1 MKKPWD
7 RGGLRTYLVL
17 LGLLFGRPEQ
27 AATLWGVPL
36 LLAGLALQV
45 YAKGCLQQDR
55 VVAQGGPYRFVRHP
69 FYAGNLLIDEGIA
82 VMSGWVPLMLALPL
96 WWLAVYIPVMRGE
109 ERHLSGLFPSV
120 YPAYRGR
127 VSMLAPLRRPLPKTE
142 GGFSWRNANIVSDT
156 VVPRVLRLAVLP
168 LLFVLA
174 RALRAD
180 GVHLFQ
186 DDNGVRPLVA
196 AMLLSACGVSWE
208 LRRHLRNRE
217 RILPPGAAGVGF
229 RLAVA
234 AVVLAVAGLVHAWE
248 MESVSLTALAGV
260 MIVAASV
267 AFYKWRGAARLAAE
281 GIALTAT
288 VVLCEMPW
296 LAALVIPLYAAMVL
310 DSRVAG
316 YAAVPVQQR
325 WSGLVMLLHARA
337 YEFILVGGL
346 AVALVKEKLT

>member
-1 MKKPWD
+1 VKKPWD
-7 RGGLRTYLVL
+7 RGGLRTYVVL

-27 AATLWGVPL
+27 VATLWGVPL

-82 VMSGWVPLMLALPL
+82 VMSGWLPLMLALPV
-96 WWLAVYIPVMRGE
+96 WWLAVYLPAMHGE
-109 ERHLSGLFPSV
+109 ERHLTGLFPSV

-127 VSMLAPLRRPLPKTE
+127 VSMLVPLRRPLPKTE

-156 VVPRVLRLAVLP
+156 VVPRVLRLAVVP

-174 RALRAD
+174 RTLRAH
-180 GVHLFQ
+180 GLHLRP
-186 DDNGVRPLVA
+186 DDNGVTPLA
-196 AMLLSACGVSWE
+196 AAILLSACTLSWE
-208 LRRHLRNRE
+208 LRRHLKDRE
-217 RILPPGAAGVGF
+217 RILPPEAAGVGF
-229 RLAVA
+229 RLALA

-248 MESVSLTALAGV
+248 MESVSLTALAG
-260 MIVAASV
+260 MAIIAASV
-267 AFYKWRGAARLAAE
+267 AFHRWHGTARLAAE

-288 VVLCEMPW
+288 VVLCEVPW
-296 LAALVIPLYAAMVL
+296 LAALVIPLYAALIL
-310 DSRVAG
+310 DSRIAG
-316 YAAVPVQQR
+316 QTGAPVRER
-325 WSGLVMLLHARA
+325 WSGLLRLLNVRA

-346 AVALVKEKLT
+346 LVALAKEALT